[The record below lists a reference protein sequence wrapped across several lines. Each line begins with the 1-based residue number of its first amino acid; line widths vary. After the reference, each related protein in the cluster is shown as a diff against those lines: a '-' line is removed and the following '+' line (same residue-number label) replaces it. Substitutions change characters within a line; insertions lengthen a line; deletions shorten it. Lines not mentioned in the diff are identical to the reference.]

1 MQTQGKQMTTKN
13 QLQTKITELEEQLN
27 SFKQQLNTYKAV
39 TIETAGVG
47 DTLEDGS
54 IVLQKSDGLALL
66 VAPKNTE
73 VEEVWSK
80 EFPEVFEKLKSN
92 GFNPSQWFVPTLEQL
107 KLAYENIH
115 YEFSSTPYWSSTEFN
130 SRYACS
136 MNFNS
141 GNTHSNGKS
150 SRAVFVPSGV

>member
-1 MQTQGKQMTTKN
+1 MLTKN
-13 QLQTKITELEEQLN
+13 QLQQEVQNLETKLQEFRE
-27 SFKQQLNTYKAV
+27 QLNTYKAV
-39 TIETAGVG
+39 TIETAGIG

-73 VEEVWSK
+73 VEAEWSK

-107 KLAYENIH
+107 ELAYENIH

-130 SRYACS
+130 SSYACS
-136 MNFNS
+136 MNFNF
-141 GNTHSNGKS
+141 GNTHSNGKRLTCCV
-150 SRAVFVPSGV
+150 RAFRCVTY

>member
-1 MQTQGKQMTTKN
+1 MTTKN

-27 SFKQQLNTYKAV
+27 SFKQQLNTYKETP
-39 TIETAGVG
+39 TIQEANVG

-54 IVLQKSDGLALL
+54 IVLKKENGLALL

-73 VEEVWSK
+73 VEAEWSK

-107 KLAYENIH
+107 KLAYRNVPND
-115 YEFSSTPYWSSTEFN
+115 FSSTPYWSSTEFN
-130 SRYACS
+130 SSYACS

-141 GNTHSNGKS
+141 GNTHSNGKRLTCCV
-150 SRAVFVPSGV
+150 RAFRCVTY